1 MKRIL
6 ALVVALL
13 PGLMTALPAEAQQ
26 TYRVRA
32 GDVLRV
38 EVLEDPGLNRSV
50 IVAPDGRISMPLAG
64 VFPAAGRPLE
74 AVQADLAQRLA
85 PNFAGVPNVFISL
98 ERLGEQRSTGP
109 AVPAAPPTISIF
121 IVGEGAKQG
130 SLDLPVGTTLLQA
143 FSQMGGFSK
152 FAATKRIQLR
162 RADPKTGTEKIYNFN
177 YDAIARGENRSGLT
191 TLADGDIILVP
202 QRRLFE

>member
-13 PGLMTALPAEAQQ
+13 PGLMTVLPAEAQQ

-38 EVLEDPGLNRSV
+38 EVLEDPALNRSV

-64 VFPAAGRPLE
+64 VFVAAGRPLE

-85 PNFAGVPNVFISL
+85 PNFAAPPNVFISL
-98 ERLGEQRSTGP
+98 ERLGEQRNTGP
-109 AVPAAPPTISIF
+109 AVAAAPPTISIF
-121 IVGEGAKQG
+121 IMGEGAKQG
-130 SLDLPVGTTLLQA
+130 ALELPVGATLLQA

-162 RADPKTGTEKIYNFN
+162 RADPKTRTEKIYSFN
-177 YDAIARGENRSGLT
+177 YDAIVRGENRSGLT
-191 TLADGDIILVP
+191 TLTDGDIILVP